1 MRAQV
6 AGAVYLVA
14 LEEVRGNGSAKGGRC
29 SVFLGF
35 LGQVLEKC
43 QLVLE
48 VRQASQ
54 CWGGVN
60 FLIDLCLSGQ
70 QHI

>member
-6 AGAVYLVA
+6 ALGLSTLWPWRRY
-14 LEEVRGNGSAKGGRC
+14 RGNGSAKVGRC

-70 QHI
+70 